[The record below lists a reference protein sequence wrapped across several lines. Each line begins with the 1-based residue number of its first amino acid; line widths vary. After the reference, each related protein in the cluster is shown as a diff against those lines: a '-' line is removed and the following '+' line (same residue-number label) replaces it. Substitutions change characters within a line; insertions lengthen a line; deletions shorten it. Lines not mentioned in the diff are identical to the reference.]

1 MMSHMLTKV
10 MLQLISMNDGLRV
23 MRATHM
29 HIYNMH
35 MPNFENHEGEE
46 RESGEE
52 WMDGEREGGDIS
64 VASPHSQSSYSS
76 LASSTADDDDSRG
89 ADNYLAMAPVVHRP
103 RLIGLIYGTLM

>member
-1 MMSHMLTKV
+1 
-10 MLQLISMNDGLRV
+10 MNDGLRV

-64 VASPHSQSSYSS
+64 VASPHS
-76 LASSTADDDDSRG
+76 
-89 ADNYLAMAPVVHRP
+89 
-103 RLIGLIYGTLM
+103 